1 MFIRATVCVGGERLV
16 KRTIFLPQG
25 QEHWHA
31 EVTLL
36 EIFSLNPIMTL

>member
-25 QEHWHA
+25 QEH
-31 EVTLL
+31 
-36 EIFSLNPIMTL
+36 